1 MLPEETH
8 VVFEELQLDRRLQLG
23 LDALALPAP
32 TEVQRLAVPAA
43 LGGADLRISAE
54 TGSGKTLAYLVPL
67 IQRNLAEEIPSDAGT
82 LALVLVPTRELARQV
97 LKQARTLLANTPLRA
112 EAITGGA
119 DFKYQKALLRRNPE
133 ILVATPG
140 RLLEHCD
147 KGSADL
153 ASLQTLVLDEADR
166 MLDMGFRDDVL
177 QIAGRCPRGRQ
188 VLMLS
193 ATLHHRGLREVSRT
207 LLHSPRTIAV
217 GAVRQPHSGITH
229 QVLLA
234 DNQAH
239 KDTLLLALL
248 QQGGFRRALV
258 FGNRRTT
265 AARLAGMLRRH
276 NLRCDCLHGEL
287 TTEERKQVMAR
298 FQDGKIDVLCASDV
312 AARGLDVKDIDVVV
326 NYDMPRSGD
335 DYLHRTGRTGRAGE
349 RGTAISMVAA
359 PEWNLMISIER
370 YLKLSFERLT
380 LPGLKAKYS
389 GPKHRKSSG
398 KAVGSRKKSSEQGRK
413 QRSRKATRGKPP
425 RKRPSSPAAASEDG
439 FAPLMKKRPVD

>member
-1 MLPEETH
+1 
-8 VVFEELQLDRRLQLG
+8 VFEELQLDRRLQLG

-32 TEVQRLAVPAA
+32 TEVQQLAVPAA

-54 TGSGKTLAYLVPL
+54 TGSGKTLAYLIPI
-67 IQRNLAEEIPSDAGT
+67 IQRTLGEGIPTDAGT

-97 LKQARTLLANTPLRA
+97 LKQARALLANTPLRA

-140 RLLEHCD
+140 RLLEHCE

-153 ASLQTLVLDEADR
+153 AALRTLVLDEADR

-177 QIAGRCPRGRQ
+177 QIAGRCPPGRQ

-207 LLHSPRTIAV
+207 LLHSPGTIAV
-217 GAVRQPHSGITH
+217 GEVRQPHSGITH

-234 DNQAH
+234 DSQAH
-239 KDTLLLALL
+239 KNQLLLALL
-248 QQGGFRRALV
+248 QQGGYRRALV
-258 FGNRRTT
+258 FGNRRAT
-265 AARLAGMLRRH
+265 AARLAGMLRKH
-276 NLRCDCLHGEL
+276 HLRCDCLHGEL
-287 TTEERKQVMAR
+287 TTEERKRVMAR
-298 FQDGKIDVLCASDV
+298 FQDGRIDILCASDV
-312 AARGLDVKDIDVVV
+312 AARGLDVKEIDLVV
-326 NYDMPRSGD
+326 NYDIPRRGD

-349 RGTAISMVAA
+349 RGTAISLVAA

-370 YLKLSFERLT
+370 YLKLNFERRS
-380 LPGLKAKYS
+380 LPGLKAKYN

-398 KAVGSRKKSSEQGRK
+398 KAVGSRKKSSDEGSK
-413 QRSRKATRGKPP
+413 ARSRKAARGKPP
-425 RKRPSSPAAASEDG
+425 RKRPSSPPVASENG